1 MKIKLKFM
9 GAAQN
14 VTGSRYLLEANGLTI
29 LVDCGLFQ
37 EREFG
42 ARNWE
47 PFPIPPQTI
56 DCLLLT
62 HAHVDHCGLLPKLV
76 HEGFRGRVYCT
87 AATTDIAE
95 IMLLD
100 SANLQE
106 EDAAFKKKRHER
118 EGRKG
123 PYPEIPLYSTD
134 DALASLPLFS
144 PIPYGEPLVLGDGI
158 KATFHDAGHVLGSS
172 MITISVSHSGEHR
185 TILFSGD
192 IGRPNAPILRDP
204 TTFAEADYILMEA
217 TYGDRLHEKPST
229 IANRL
234 AEVVNST
241 LEKGGNI
248 IVPSFA
254 LERAQEVL
262 YYLNRL
268 LMDRQIPS
276 IVVFLDSPMAARVT
290 DVFERHPD
298 LYDQE
303 MSWLVRSNRSP
314 FDLPGLKMVR
324 TIDESKAINHIKGS
338 AMIIAGSGMCTG
350 GRVKHHLVANIS
362 RPQSTVMF
370 VGYQAVGTLGRYI
383 VEGAKEVRILGQ
395 NYPVHARIEQIQGFS
410 AHADRD
416 ELLGWVSHLQTPPRR
431 VFVCHGEPDSCNSFA
446 GLLRRQTGWEIS
458 VPAYQ
463 DEVILD

>member
-1 MKIKLKFM
+1 MKMKLKFM

-14 VTGSRYLLEANGLTI
+14 VTGSRYLLEANGHKI
-29 LVDCGLFQ
+29 LVDCGLYQ
-37 EREFG
+37 ERELR

-47 PFPIPPQTI
+47 PFCVPPQTI
-56 DCLLLT
+56 DALLLT
-62 HAHVDHCGLLPKLV
+62 HAHIDHCGLLPKLV
-76 HEGFRGRVYCT
+76 HEGFGGRVYCT

-100 SANLQE
+100 SAKLQE
-106 EDAAFKKKRHER
+106 EDAAYKKKRHQR
-118 EGRKG
+118 EGREG
-123 PYPEIPLYSTD
+123 PYPEVPLYSTD
-134 DALASLPLFS
+134 DVTTSLPLFS
-144 PIPYGEPLVLGDGI
+144 PIPYGEAVVLGDGI
-158 KATFHDAGHVLGSS
+158 EARFYDAGHVLGSS
-172 MITISVSHSGEHR
+172 MIMVSVSDSGKDR

-204 TTFAEADYILMEA
+204 TTFAKADYVLMEA
-217 TYGDRLHEKPST
+217 TYGDRLHEKAST
-229 IANRL
+229 VANHL

-241 LEKGGNI
+241 LERGGNV

-262 YYLNRL
+262 YYLNKL
-268 LMDRQIPS
+268 LIDGRIPS

-290 DVFERHPD
+290 EVFERHPD

-303 MSWLVRSNRSP
+303 MSRLVRTNRSP
-314 FDLPGLKMVR
+314 FNLPGLKMVH
-324 TIDESKAINHIKGS
+324 TIDESKAINQIKGS

-350 GRVKHHLVANIS
+350 GRVKHHLAANIS

-383 VEGAKEVRILGQ
+383 VEGAKEVRILGRD
-395 NYPVHARIEQIQGFS
+395 YPVRARVEQIQGFS

-416 ELLGWVSHLQTPPRR
+416 ELLGWLSHLQSPPRR
-431 VFVCHGEPDSCNSFA
+431 VFVSHGEPDSCSSFA
-446 GLLRRQTGWEIS
+446 SLLRKQPGWEVS